1 MTARLFSILAGL
13 CASNFDV
20 VAAQD
25 DTMTWDL
32 EDYNGWNLPF
42 AKTVQ
47 IVGTKNIDSSS
58 TDSNLHLLA
67 ANSYKLEVDTSALFS
82 IIFVDEASF
91 TDYTEDEVVTL
102 NYTFLGSEPM
112 VIRQGVWTNV
122 QMTIQAQADSTDP
135 SNEITVSDIVIFV
148 ALGNPVDSGLDG
160 TLSLCYVP
168 STNASWDAVNIF
180 QHASPQIP
188 WNYITY

>member
-1 MTARLFSILAGL
+1 M
-13 CASNFDV
+13 
-20 VAAQD
+20 
-25 DTMTWDL
+25 
-32 EDYNGWNLPF
+32 
-42 AKTVQ
+42 
-47 IVGTKNIDSSS
+47 
-58 TDSNLHLLA
+58 HLLA

-91 TDYTEDEVVTL
+91 TDYTEDDVVTL

-148 ALGNPVDSGLDG
+148 AFGNPVDSGLDG

-188 WNYITY
+188 WNYITYSFNEKDALYAGSLIFESDSNRLDAQTLGGQIVVQD